1 MNRSRVA
8 PYVSAYVAPASRL
21 AAALVFGAMTSIA
34 WAQSSAADS
43 VQDLGTKIPDAA
55 SVKEGLFPEDACEEL
70 RASGFKC
77 MGVKPAMTFSLP
89 AAAFALGSAVLP
101 DMLKR
106 QLDVFGEV
114 LSSKKGSQQKV
125 RIVGHADA
133 SGSAEGNLALSQRRA
148 EAVKA
153 YLVTKGAEA
162 DMLQPAGVGS
172 ADLKNSGNPTAPE
185 NRRVTLGR

>member
-1 MNRSRVA
+1 MKLFHADSAPRFIVA
-8 PYVSAYVAPASRL
+8 AVFAGLASIAVAQ
-21 AAALVFGAMTSIA
+21 AAAPTD
-34 WAQSSAADS
+34 AANS
-43 VQDLGTKIPDAA
+43 EDLGTKIPEAA
-55 SVKEGLFPEDACEEL
+55 SIKEGLFPEDACEEL

-106 QLDVFGEV
+106 QLDVFAEV
-114 LSSKKGSQQKV
+114 LSGKKGSQQKV

-133 SGSAEGNLALSQRRA
+133 SGSPEGNLALSQRRA
-148 EAVKA
+148 EAVKT
-153 YLVTKGAEA
+153 YLVSKGAEPQ
-162 DMLQPAGVGS
+162 MLQPAGVGS
-172 ADLKNSGNPTAPE
+172 ADLKNPGAPTAPE

>member
-1 MNRSRVA
+1 MKRSRVA
-8 PYVSAYVAPASRL
+8 PYVAPASRL
-21 AAALVFGAMTSIA
+21 AAVLVFGAMTSIA
-34 WAQSSAADS
+34 WAQSTAADS

-106 QLDVFGEV
+106 QLDV
-114 LSSKKGSQQKV
+114 
-125 RIVGHADA
+125 
-133 SGSAEGNLALSQRRA
+133 SA
-148 EAVKA
+148 KC
-153 YLVTKGAEA
+153 
-162 DMLQPAGVGS
+162 
-172 ADLKNSGNPTAPE
+172 
-185 NRRVTLGR
+185 

>member
-1 MNRSRVA
+1 MKRSRVA
-8 PYVSAYVAPASRL
+8 PYFVPASRL

-34 WAQSSAADS
+34 WAQTTATAADSAS

-172 ADLKNSGNPTAPE
+172 ADLKNAGNPTAPE